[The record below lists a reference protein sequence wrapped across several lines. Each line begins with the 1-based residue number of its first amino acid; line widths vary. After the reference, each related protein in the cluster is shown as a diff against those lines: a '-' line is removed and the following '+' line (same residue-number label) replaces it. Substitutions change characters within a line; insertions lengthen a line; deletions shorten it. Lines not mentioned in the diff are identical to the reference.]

1 MNIRA
6 LHQIDD
12 AELNALFMGQ
22 KITAL
27 VGSGVSIWKPTN
39 LPSGIAVGQSLFRV
53 LFEQVPELANHS
65 AVIKKLFEDL
75 PFENIMEACP
85 EDALLRKLLKQLYN
99 TTRYN
104 PIHELLAQLVT
115 TKTIDALIT
124 TNYDCCLEEA
134 FFVATR
140 NALNTQVT
148 RVVTEPDARSL
159 LPGQRVYFKIHGTG
173 DDAAGESLVFQLG
186 QEGALP
192 PWKQSLLHRITDAST
207 LLIIGY
213 SGLDF
218 DICPELRQLNVKQIV
233 WNYLSDAEIKD
244 NGRDVINATGGQIVV
259 GDMRELLS
267 RIFRPVQAD
276 RGSATI
282 DVEQL
287 FRTTFTS
294 DTFDLW
300 RVRIL
305 NVLSYSAASSQ
316 IIKKLVSANTSNA
329 ARRVDLLREQAR
341 SLHYGGKYKSSAR
354 TYEEAAL
361 VAQAGNL
368 SADDVFSFYLEIS
381 DSWRCY
387 GAFSRAGKALAKA
400 EAFAARMNITRPDL
414 IAGLKLKQILL
425 LRRNYQLAGLIRNR
439 YLERHF
445 KQKAEP
451 LFVSAREALLL
462 SGQWFNFQQLRLWA
476 DRFGFPP
483 SITRPPNY
491 YEAPPPRQGYEHL
504 GFPMAQMMV
513 FRDEIDSKRRPVDHD
528 AEREAIEKAAL
539 AEALELRAEV
549 WKLNYLLI
557 KKFPRQRKL
566 ERFRKVLHNFRQCEY
581 SPLARVVLLLIRP

>member
-6 LHQIDD
+6 LQQIDNS
-12 AELNALFMGQ
+12 ELKALFTGK

-53 LFEQVPELANHS
+53 LFERVPELANHS
-65 AVIKKLFEDL
+65 AILEQLFKQL

-85 EDALLRKLLKQLYN
+85 ENALLRKLLKQIYN

-104 PIHELLAQLVT
+104 PVHQLLAQLIT

-134 FFVATR
+134 ILDTARNTTNSQVA
-140 NALNTQVT
+140 
-148 RVVTEPDARSL
+148 RVVTEPDALSL
-159 LPGQRVYFKIHGTG
+159 LPRQHVYFKIHGTG
-173 DDAAGESLVFQLG
+173 DDVAGESLVFQLG

-192 PWKQSLLHRITDAST
+192 PWKRSLLHRITDAST

-233 WNYLSDAEIKD
+233 WNYRSDAEITH
-244 NGRDVINATGGQIVV
+244 NGRDVIHAQAGQIVI

-267 RIFRPVQAD
+267 RIFRPVAAD
-276 RGSATI
+276 LGASI
-282 DVEQL
+282 LDVDQL
-287 FRTTFTS
+287 FRTTFS
-294 DTFDLW
+294 GDTLDLW

-305 NVLSYSAASSQ
+305 NVLSYGTASSQ
-316 IIKKLVSANTSNA
+316 IINKLVNANSSSAA
-329 ARRVDLLREQAR
+329 HRVDLMREHAR
-341 SLHYGGKYKSSAR
+341 SLHYSGKYKSSAR
-354 TYEEAAL
+354 IYEDAAI
-361 VAQAGNL
+361 VAQVNNL
-368 SADDVFSFYLEIS
+368 AAEDVFSFFLEVS
-381 DSWRCY
+381 DSLRCY
-387 GAFSRAGKALAKA
+387 GAFFRASRVLAKA
-400 EAFAARMNITRPDL
+400 EAFASKMNITRPDL
-414 IAGLKLKQILL
+414 IASLKLKQILL
-425 LRRNYQLAGLIRNR
+425 LRRNYQLAGLIRSR
-439 YLERHF
+439 YLEQHI

-451 LFVSAREALLL
+451 LFEAASEALLL

-483 SITRPPNY
+483 AITRPANY

-513 FRDEIDSKRRPVDHD
+513 FRDEIDTKRRAIDDD
-528 AEREAIEKAAL
+528 AEREAVEKVTL
-539 AEALELRAEV
+539 AEALDLRAEV

-557 KKFPRQRKL
+557 KKFPRQRTIVRVRKL
-566 ERFRKVLHNFRQCEY
+566 LKNFMQCEY
-581 SPLARVVLLLIRP
+581 SLVMRALLLLIRH